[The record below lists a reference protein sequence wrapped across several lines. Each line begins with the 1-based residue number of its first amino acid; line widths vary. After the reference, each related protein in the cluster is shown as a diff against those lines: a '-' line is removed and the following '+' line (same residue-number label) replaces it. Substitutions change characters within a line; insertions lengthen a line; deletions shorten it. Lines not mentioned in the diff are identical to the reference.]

1 MAKTSTEVHLE
12 VLCREM
18 KELKMEV
25 KSLKKDMNFAKG
37 AIWGLIFIGSM
48 FAGVYNYF
56 VK

>member
-56 VK
+56 FK